1 MPHFSSPAQLESTE
15 VKLSFVRTMLITSTF
30 VPLAF
35 DLIEGLPNHLG
46 VSIRGKR
53 SLGGC
58 TERRPPNPQK
68 ILSFSS
74 TSCSRL
80 SHETKNYLGWK

>member
-46 VSIRGKR
+46 VSVRGK
-53 SLGGC
+53 
-58 TERRPPNPQK
+58 QK
-68 ILSFSS
+68 P
-74 TSCSRL
+74 
-80 SHETKNYLGWK
+80 GWLH